1 MAIPE
6 LIQGA
11 AEAARRAAEA
21 AARATAEVARH
32 ATETQ
37 RVQAASP
44 QERRA
49 GEPRSV
55 RSAAAVL
62 SSEGAQERHRTVTSN
77 LEQAE
82 SPAPQLFSFR
92 GGLEVASTTARV
104 APDGPAEAPTQEPSQ
119 GESLTR
125 EIEATRREMEAE
137 LERRREHLEELRQQR
152 PDGGLEEWFKDVLPG
167 VDSESESLDA
177 QIAAEEQAIG
187 RLEALLEDPD
197 RQFLKVDVGG
207 DGRIVEVLG
216 DLREADHVAIHVPG
230 MDTDIDDYTAAT
242 HGDARSL
249 YNEMQ
254 RQAPGEDVASIAFLD
269 YNPPDNNFG
278 GWFGSAGEAAATE
291 GAEALDSWVDR
302 LHEDGFSA
310 DQLTVVAHSYGST
323 TAGIALEHEDLQV
336 GRLAVVGSPGL
347 GDGVDD
353 ISDLGRQEVAVYAGK
368 SEGVAFPGG
377 DGDPITWLPAHGED
391 PADDGFGAIRFS
403 TGDSRGH
410 SQYFQGESLRNLA
423 LIAVGREPTL
433 Q

>member
-1 MAIPE
+1 MAIPD

-11 AEAARRAAEA
+11 AARRAAEA
-21 AARATAEVARH
+21 
-32 ATETQ
+32 Q
-37 RVQAASP
+37 RVQTASR
-44 QERRA
+44 QERQTT
-49 GEPRSV
+49 EPRPV
-55 RSAAAVL
+55 RSVAEVL
-62 SSEGAQERHRTVTSN
+62 SREGAEERHRTVTSS

-82 SPAPQLFSFR
+82 SQALQLFSFR
-92 GGLEVASTTARV
+92 GGLEVAPSTARV
-104 APDGPAEAPTQEPSQ
+104 APDGPAEASEPSQ

-125 EIEATRREMEAE
+125 DIEATRREMEAE

-167 VDSESESLDA
+167 VDSESERLDA
-177 QIAAEEQAIG
+177 QIAAEEQAVG
-187 RLEALLEDPD
+187 RLDALLEDPD
-197 RQFLKVDVGG
+197 RQFLKVEVGG
-207 DGRIVEVLG
+207 DGRIVEMLG
-216 DLREADHVAIHVPG
+216 DVREADHVAIHVPG

-254 RQAPGEDVASIAFLD
+254 RQAPGEDVAVMAFLD
-269 YNPPDNNFG
+269 YNPPDNNLG
-278 GWFGSAGEAAATE
+278 GWFGGAGEAAATE

-302 LHEDGFSA
+302 LNEDGFTA

-353 ISDLGRQEVAVYAGK
+353 LSDLGRPDVAVYAGR
-368 SEGVAFPGG
+368 SEGVALPGG

-410 SQYFQGESLRNLA
+410 SQYYEGESLRNLA

>member
-6 LIQGA
+6 RIQGA

-21 AARATAEVARH
+21 ARHAAEARH
-32 ATETQ
+32 LQ
-37 RVQAASP
+37 IASP
-44 QERRA
+44 QDRLA
-49 GEPRSV
+49 TEPRSV
-55 RSAAAVL
+55 RSPADVL
-62 SSEGAQERHRTVTSN
+62 SGEAAQERHRTVTTD
-77 LEQAE
+77 LHPAE
-82 SPAPQLFSFR
+82 SPAPRLFSFR
-92 GGLEVASTTARV
+92 GGLEVAPSTARV
-104 APDGPAEAPTQEPSQ
+104 APDGPPEASAREPRQ

-125 EIEATRREMEAE
+125 EIQATRREMEAE
-137 LERRREHLEELRQQR
+137 LEGRREHLEELRQQR
-152 PDGGLEEWFKDVLPG
+152 PDGGIEEWFKDVLPG
-167 VDSESESLDA
+167 VDSESERLDA
-177 QIAAEEQAIG
+177 QITAEEQAIG

-216 DLREADHVAIHVPG
+216 DLRDADHVAIHVPG
-230 MDTDIDDYTAAT
+230 MDTDIDDYTAAA

-254 RQAPGEDVASIAFLD
+254 RQAPGEDVAVVAFLD
-269 YNPPDNNFG
+269 YIPPDNNPG

-291 GAEALDSWVDR
+291 GAGTLDSWVDR
-302 LHEDGFSA
+302 LHEDGFTA

-353 ISDLGRQEVAVYAGK
+353 LGDLGREDVEVYAGK

-423 LIAVGREPTL
+423 LIAVDREPTL
-433 Q
+433 R